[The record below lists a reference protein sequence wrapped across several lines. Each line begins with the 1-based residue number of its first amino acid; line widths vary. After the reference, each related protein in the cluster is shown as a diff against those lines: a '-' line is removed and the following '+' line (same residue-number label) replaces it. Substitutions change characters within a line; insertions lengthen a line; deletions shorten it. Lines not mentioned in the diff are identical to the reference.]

1 MRSSLEGLVEM
12 VSLLL
17 CSLYRSRWINGH
29 VANYSTAGWISGA
42 GRHINWD
49 VHGGKLRWVGD
60 YGVHVKGTGFLR
72 AQPGPVMSS
81 NPSCIAMDG
90 LRYGAVYMYTDPPKL
105 IRVSPSR
112 SENNF
117 DGFHP
122 LIPSVLLFRPLDFGR
137 TCQRSP
143 RL

>member
-1 MRSSLEGLVEM
+1 MDMLQIILPQVGFQGQDATSIGM
-12 VSLLL
+12 CMGVSLD
-17 CSLYRSRWINGH
+17 
-29 VANYSTAGWISGA
+29 GW
-42 GRHINWD
+42 
-49 VHGGKLRWVGD
+49 D

-122 LIPSVLLFRPLDFGR
+122 LIPSVLLFRPLDFCR